1 MGFGEY
7 VKNAQPV
14 LYRMFSNALHEGR
27 LGHAYLLLGEPGVPL
42 KQTAI
47 YLAKSM
53 LCLHPD
59 PLADECCSR
68 CLRIA
73 NNDYPDFKLLEGESE
88 SVKKDS
94 VTSIEDDFSKTPL
107 ERDGKMV
114 YVITQIENMTPDAAN
129 SILKF
134 LEEPSEDTYAIL
146 TANNE
151 SKVLPTIISRCEVFR
166 LRLLPLEQVREEL
179 RKKAASM
186 PSSGDDSPIIGEEDI
201 ELLPCLY
208 NDASVCLQT
217 AANPDYIAA
226 KEALKQ
232 LLDAYGQGK
241 DYARFVMEKDV
252 TAAVG
257 KKPALRMFFDL
268 LCLVLQDSID
278 GGKKL
283 PSFAIMASGLSKSVT
298 NLQDKLLQA
307 LTLRQKIETNV
318 NPGLLLTHLSSK
330 LGED

>member
-27 LGHAYLLLGEPGVPL
+27 LGHAYLLLGEQGVPL

-59 PLADECCSR
+59 PLADESCSR

-73 NNDYPDFKLLEGESE
+73 NNDYPDFKLVEGETE

-107 ERDGKMV
+107 ERGGKMV

-179 RKKAASM
+179 RKKSASM
-186 PSSGDDSPIIGEEDI
+186 PTGDGKPLSIGEEDV
-201 ELLPCLY
+201 ELLSCLY
-208 NDASVCLQT
+208 NDAAVCLET
-217 AANPDYIAA
+217 MANPDYLAA

-252 TAAVG
+252 TAA
-257 KKPALRMFFDL
+257 FFDL

-298 NLQDKLLQA
+298 NLQDKLLQT